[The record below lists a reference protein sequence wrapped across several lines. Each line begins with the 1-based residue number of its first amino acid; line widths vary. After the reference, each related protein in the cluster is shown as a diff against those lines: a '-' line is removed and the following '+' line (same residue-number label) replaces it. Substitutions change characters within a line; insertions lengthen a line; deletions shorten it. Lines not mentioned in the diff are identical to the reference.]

1 MAERLSLDELRKRYG
16 QGSDFGH
23 YDYQMATTRHGYS
36 PGEVYNWMQKNVQ
49 YIAPDNRQG
58 GANKF
63 WEDVR
68 NTAQGTGKVPNRE
81 LEVRIDRGGADRG
94 MTGAEYS
101 AGVDAREHAQ
111 DLERIKVTGATTA
124 LINGLKN
131 DADRYIADASAATS
145 RFGQTQET
153 ARTQIKEQG
162 ATDRQKIQG
171 KFDLL
176 LQEAKN
182 QGANKLRT
190 IVNAGANDVA
200 IIKEEGA
207 KARTK
212 LEGYF
217 GLESD
222 KIRTASAEKIA
233 NTQGTYGMFQSAL
246 SGFWS

>member
-68 NTAQGTGKVPNRE
+68 NTAQGTGSVPNRA
-81 LEVRIDRGGADRG
+81 LEVRIDRGGADSG

-111 DLERIKVTGATTA
+111 ELERIKVTGATNA
-124 LINGLKN
+124 LINGLRN

-162 ATDRQKIQG
+162 AIDRTNLQG
-171 KFDLL
+171 KWGVL
-176 LQEAKN
+176 LQRAADEGKIN
-182 QGANKLRT
+182 LQT
-190 IVNAGANDVA
+190 IVNAGAKDVQT
-200 IIKEEGA
+200 IKEEGA

>member
-81 LEVRIDRGGADRG
+81 LEVRIDRGGADSG

-111 DLERIKVTGATTA
+111 ELERIKVTGATTA

-162 ATDRQKIQG
+162 AIDRTN
-171 KFDLL
+171 
-176 LQEAKN
+176 LQ
-182 QGANKLRT
+182 T
-190 IVNAGANDVA
+190 IVNAGAKDVQT
-200 IIKEEGA
+200 IKEEGA

>member
-1 MAERLSLDELRKRYG
+1 MAKKLSLDEIRKRYG
-16 QGSDFGH
+16 QGADFGH

-36 PGEVYNWMQKNVQ
+36 PGEVYNWMQKNVK

-68 NTAQGTGKVPNRE
+68 NTAKGKGKVPNRE

-124 LINGLKN
+124 LINGLK
-131 DADRYIADASAATS
+131 DEADRYIADVQAATG

-153 ARTQIKEQG
+153 ARTKIKEQG
-162 ATDRQKIQG
+162 AIDRTNLQG

-182 QGANKLRT
+182 QGANKLQT

-207 KARTK
+207 
-212 LEGYF
+212 
-217 GLESD
+217 
-222 KIRTASAEKIA
+222 
-233 NTQGTYGMFQSAL
+233 N
-246 SGFWS
+246 

>member
-101 AGVDAREHAQ
+101 AGVDAREH
-111 DLERIKVTGATTA
+111 LV
-124 LINGLKN
+124 
-131 DADRYIADASAATS
+131 
-145 RFGQTQET
+145 
-153 ARTQIKEQG
+153 
-162 ATDRQKIQG
+162 
-171 KFDLL
+171 LL
-176 LQEAKN
+176 PL
-182 QGANKLRT
+182 
-190 IVNAGANDVA
+190 
-200 IIKEEGA
+200 
-207 KARTK
+207 
-212 LEGYF
+212 
-217 GLESD
+217 
-222 KIRTASAEKIA
+222 
-233 NTQGTYGMFQSAL
+233 
-246 SGFWS
+246 